1 MSEVEKATLARSAMA
16 AIEPLV
22 QLFLELG
29 ITSPE
34 AESLLRSLFVHKAR
48 EWLARSSECGES
60 PSDARVSLVTGVHRN
75 FVRRILGEP
84 PKIAAVRQH
93 KGHRAERLL
102 DGWYTDPAYLDS
114 SGKPR
119 DLSERS
125 PEPSFYS
132 LASQY
137 VPGAAPRIVLEEL
150 RRAGVVQLLSE
161 HRVRVR
167 SRTFSLHG
175 FNASNIGEIGLR
187 SKELLNTLTHNLREP
202 EETLFCESIPTIEID
217 AARLPIV
224 RALIARRGS
233 TFLSAVGQEFSAE
246 STASRRNKPRQRV
259 RVGLTVFASEHPSFT

>member
-1 MSEVEKATLARSAMA
+1 MSEIEKAALARSAMA
-16 AIEPLV
+16 AVEPLV

-48 EWLARSSECGES
+48 EWLASSSKLGVS

-84 PKIAAVRQH
+84 PKIAAVRQQ

-102 DGWYTDPAYLDS
+102 DAWYSDPAYLDS

-119 DLSERS
+119 DLSERA

-132 LASQY
+132 LAGQY
-137 VPGAAPRIVLEEL
+137 VPGAAPGIVLEEL
-150 RRAGVVQLLSE
+150 RRAGVVQMLAE

-167 SRTFSLHG
+167 SRKFSLHG
-175 FNASNIGEIGLR
+175 FNAGNIREIGLR
-187 SKELLNTLTHNLREP
+187 SKALLNTLTHNLREP
-202 EETLFCESIPTIEID
+202 EAMLFCESMPTIEID
-217 AARLPIV
+217 VARLPIV

-233 TFLSAVGQEFSAE
+233 TFLSAMGQEFSAE
-246 STASRRNKPRQRV
+246 STASRPNKPRRRV
-259 RVGLTVFASEHPSFT
+259 RVGLTVFASEQA